1 VSRIDAVVP
10 VKPLGRAL
18 GRLAPW
24 LAAPARRELQ
34 AAMVGD
40 VLGALARA
48 RGVGRTWVM
57 SGDPTVRGLGLELGA
72 EPLDDL
78 EPPAGINAAVARGL
92 DAAARDGADA
102 ALVVMGDLPLAAP
115 GEVERL
121 IAAAPAGTGAAL
133 VSSRDGTGTNALL
146 LRGPHAL
153 EPAFGEGSLA
163 RHLAQARERALPLV
177 RVESPALALD
187 IDTMEDLEALA
198 LTHVECESRLV
209 LARLGVLEPALPGRS
224 R

>member
-18 GRLAPW
+18 GRLAPG

-34 AAMVGD
+34 AAMVRD

-48 RGVGRTWVM
+48 RGVGRTWVV
-57 SGDPTVRGLGLELGA
+57 SGDPTVRGLTLGMGA
-72 EPLDDL
+72 VPLDDL
-78 EPPAGINAAVARGL
+78 DPPAGINAAVARGL
-92 DAAARDGADA
+92 EAAARDGAAA
-102 ALVVMGDLPLAAP
+102 ALVMMGDLPLAAP

-121 IAAAPAGTGAAL
+121 IAAAPPARGAAL
-133 VSSRDGTGTNALL
+133 AGSRDGTGTNALL
-146 LRGPHAL
+146 LRGPHVL

-198 LTHVECESRLV
+198 VASVECESRLV
-209 LARLGVLEPALPGRS
+209 LTRLGVLEPALAGRA